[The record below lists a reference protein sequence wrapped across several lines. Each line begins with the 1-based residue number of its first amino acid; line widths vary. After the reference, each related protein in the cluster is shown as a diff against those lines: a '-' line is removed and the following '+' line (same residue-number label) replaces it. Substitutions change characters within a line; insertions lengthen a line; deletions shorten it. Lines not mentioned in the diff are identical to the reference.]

1 MTNSLIKSPVSACNS
16 KQTLLTFHRLSVL
29 VLCALAGLLTACSHN
44 STLATAAANPT
55 TTGVAYPLKAGANGR
70 YFVDQNNVPFL
81 ILGDSPQSIAVNL
94 STTLMA
100 SYMADRQAHGFNT
113 LLVDALV
120 NTYTG
125 GNASGT
131 TYDGIAPF
139 TSGSSAAGYDLS
151 TPNPVYF
158 SRFDALVSMAAARG
172 LALFVDPIET
182 GGWLTTLENNGAT
195 KAFEYGA
202 FLGNRYKNSANV
214 MWQSGNDFQ
223 AWNTNSTDNYLVD
236 QVMAGIASAAPKQ
249 VQTIELNFDQS
260 YSSEDVLLQPFLNL
274 DAVYTYYETYDEVLM
289 AYNRLPTLPTFLTE
303 ANYEYENNTGFLSGL
318 AGPFVLREQEYW
330 TMTSGA
336 CGQLYG
342 NHYTWS
348 FATGW
353 QNYLDSPGTAELA
366 YLLELFNSISWWKLV
381 PDEDHQVVVSGYGT
395 YNGTNGNLALATY
408 ATTSW
413 IPDGS
418 VAVTYDPAGNPLTV
432 NLTAFAGPVTAAWY
446 DPSSG
451 IFKTIAG
458 SPFANAGTQQFTP
471 QGTNNDGDEDW
482 VLVLEV
488 NPAFPKTLARASSS
502 HSLSHF

>member
-1 MTNSLIKSPVSACNS
+1 MTNSSMESPASAR
-16 KQTLLTFHRLSVL
+16 KPGQTLLTFRGFLVL
-29 VLCALAGLLTACSHN
+29 VLGGLAGLLTACSNN
-44 STLATAAANPT
+44 STAGAAVAANTANP
-55 TTGVAYPLKAGANGR
+55 TGVAYPLKAGANGR
-70 YFVDQNNVPFL
+70 YLVDQNNLPFL
-81 ILGDSPQSIAVNL
+81 ILGDSPQSMVVNL
-94 STTLMA
+94 STTTMA

-113 LLVDALV
+113 LLVDVLV
-120 NTYTG
+120 DPYTG

-139 TSGSSAAGYDLS
+139 TSGSSNADYDLS
-151 TPNPVYF
+151 TPNPAYF
-158 SRFDALVSMAAARG
+158 SRFDSLVSLAAAQG

-182 GGWLTTLENNGAT
+182 GGWLNTLENNGAT
-195 KAFEYGA
+195 KAFAYGV

-223 AWNTNSTDNYLVD
+223 TWNTSSTDNYLVYE
-236 QVMAGIASAAPKQ
+236 VMAGIASVAPKQ
-249 VQTIELNFDQS
+249 VQTIELEYEAS
-260 YSSEDVLLQPFLNL
+260 YSSQDTLLQPLLNL
-274 DAVYTYYETYDEVLM
+274 DGAYTYYETYDEVLM
-289 AYNRLPTLPTFLTE
+289 AYNSSPTLPAFLTE

-318 AGPFVLREQEYW
+318 TGPFVLREQEYW

-342 NHYTWS
+342 NHYLWG
-348 FATGW
+348 FAPGW

-366 YLLELFNSISWWKLV
+366 YLLKLFNSISWWKLV
-381 PDEDHQVVVSGYGT
+381 PDQNHEVVISGYGT
-395 YNGTNGNLALATY
+395 YNGSNGDLNLANY

-432 NLTAFAGPVTAAWY
+432 NLAAFTGPVTAAWY

-451 IFKTIAG
+451 AFATIAG
-458 SPFANAGTQQFTP
+458 SPFANSGTQQFTP
-471 QGTNNDGDEDW
+471 QGSNNDGDTDW

-488 NPAFPKTLARASSS
+488 NPNFPKN
-502 HSLSHF
+502 